1 MRLDKIK
8 RRTWLSWACVAL
20 LVILCTILASLQYRW
35 IGKVADAE
43 HGRLR
48 EELQSRLRLLR
59 RNFDDQISST
69 CASFVPS
76 TAQIENMGRDDA
88 YLAQYRHAPESRH
101 QVVRRIAL
109 AVPKNGDLILLFPGS
124 DNAQFL
130 PAPWPAEWSE
140 MRERLA
146 ARLRGQ
152 PLEAEAEHPRPASLV
167 EFPRFGIGKGAT
179 PRQER
184 AQEQEWLILE
194 LNLDYL
200 RNTLLPAMLNRY
212 LGGTGKADYDAEVVD
227 QRNPSVPVY
236 RSPSDDGPPIAGRA
250 DASVTLLEVGPM
262 PFRPGPKENAGGD
275 PPPDGGHGAWLLLV
289 SHRAGSLDAIV
300 AQARRRN
307 MALSAGLLLLILA
320 MVGALIHFSSS
331 AQQLAELQMNFVS
344 GVSHELR
351 TPLTV
356 IRTAAFN
363 LQAKFVGQPDQVER
377 YASLIQRESEKLGA
391 LVEQILRYGNAGA
404 GRVLAKREPI
414 AIRELL
420 EDSLQSSGI
429 ALNGAGFIVEKHLE
443 PDLPL
448 VLADQEAMKHAF
460 QNLID
465 NALMHGTKGTSWIGI
480 FAAPAPNGSGSA
492 VEIRVVDRGPGIPR
506 EERDLIFDPFFRGRR
521 AVEDQVHGTGLGL
534 SLAKKIIE
542 AHGGSLR
549 VKSDPRKGTEFIVT
563 IPTAPPELQNELAH
577 SPS

>member
-8 RRTWLSWACVAL
+8 RRTWFSWACVAL

-59 RNFDDQISST
+59 RNFDEQIASA

-109 AVPKNGDLILLFPGS
+109 AVPKNGDLILLFPDS

-130 PAPWPAEWSE
+130 PARWPAEWSE
-140 MRERLA
+140 MKERLT
-146 ARLRGQ
+146 ARLTGQ
-152 PLEAEAEHPRPASLV
+152 PVEAEHPRPASLV
-167 EFPRFGIGKGAT
+167 EFPRFGIAKGAT
-179 PRQER
+179 ER
-184 AQEQEWLILE
+184 AQEREWLILE

-200 RNTLLPAMLNRY
+200 RNTLLPALLNRY
-212 LGGTGKADYDAEVVD
+212 LGDSGKADYDAEVVD
-227 QRNPSVPVY
+227 KRNPSVPVY
-236 RSPSDDGPPIAGRA
+236 RSRSDDGHPIAGRA

-262 PFRPGPKENAGGD
+262 PLRPGPKENAGGDD

-289 SHRAGSLDAIV
+289 NHRAGSLDAIV

-307 MALSAGLLLLILA
+307 MALSAGLLFLILA
-320 MVGALIHFSSS
+320 MVVSLLHFSSS
-331 AQQLAELQMNFVS
+331 AQQLAELQLNFVS

-363 LQAKFVGQPDQVER
+363 LGAKFAGQPDQVAR

-460 QNLID
+460 QNLIS
-465 NALMHGTKGTSWIGI
+465 NAWMHGTKGNSWIGI

-549 VKSDPRKGTEFIVT
+549 VKSDPREGTEFIVT
-563 IPTAPPELQNELAH
+563 IPTAPAELQNELAH

>member
-59 RNFDDQISST
+59 RNFDDQISSA

-109 AVPKNGDLILLFPGS
+109 AVPKNGDLILLFPDS
-124 DNAQFL
+124 DDAQFL
-130 PAPWPAEWSE
+130 PARWPAEWSE
-140 MRERLA
+140 MKERLA

-152 PLEAEAEHPRPASLV
+152 PVEAQHPRPALLV
-167 EFPRFGIGKGAT
+167 EFPRFGFVKGAT

-184 AQEQEWLILE
+184 VQEREWLILE

-200 RNTLLPAMLNRY
+200 RDTLLPAMLNRY

-227 QRNPSVPVY
+227 KRNPSLPVY
-236 RSPSDDGPPIAGRA
+236 RSPFDDGHPIAGRA
-250 DASVTLLEVGPM
+250 DASITLLEVAPM

-289 SHRAGSLDAIV
+289 NHRAGSLDAIV

-320 MVGALIHFSSS
+320 MVVSLIHFSSS

-363 LQAKFVGQPDQVER
+363 LRAKFVGQPDQVER
-377 YASLIQRESEKLGA
+377 YASLIQRESEKLGD

-404 GRVLAKREPI
+404 GRVIAKREPI
-414 AIRELL
+414 AVRELL
-420 EDSLQSSGI
+420 EDSLQSSHT
-429 ALNGAGFIVEKHLE
+429 ALDGAGFIVEKHLQA
-443 PDLPL
+443 DLPL
-448 VLADQEAMKHAF
+448 VLADQGAMKHAF

-465 NALMHGTKGTSWIGI
+465 NALMHGTKGNSWIGI
-480 FAAPAPNGSGSA
+480 FAASVPNGSGSA
-492 VEIRVVDRGPGIPR
+492 VEIRVADRGPGIPR

-521 AVEDQVHGTGLGL
+521 ALEDQVHGTGLGL

-542 AHGGSLR
+542 AHGGSIR
-549 VKSDPRKGTEFIVT
+549 VKSDPREGTEFIVT
-563 IPTAPPELQNELAH
+563 IPTAPPELQNEPAH